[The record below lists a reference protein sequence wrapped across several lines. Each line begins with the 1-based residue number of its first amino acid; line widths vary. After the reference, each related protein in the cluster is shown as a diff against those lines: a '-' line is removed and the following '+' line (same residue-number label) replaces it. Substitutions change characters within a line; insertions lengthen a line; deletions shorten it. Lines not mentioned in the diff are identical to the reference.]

1 MKAQTYIDT
10 NGNIVATGTISI
22 NLIDLVLSDG
32 TRFFSTRSDNY
43 TLVVLKN
50 LNINKIVKGLKYM
63 ENKKMVIDDLT
74 YDEVGLLCTAL
85 KTTIIKMKELEV
97 PEFFIETAISLFN
110 QVEVIL
116 DTKVAEQ
123 KTFIELI
130 NDQLDD
136 VAIASEIIEKNP
148 DVVIPE
154 YK

>member
-1 MKAQTYIDT
+1 
-10 NGNIVATGTISI
+10 
-22 NLIDLVLSDG
+22 
-32 TRFFSTRSDNY
+32 
-43 TLVVLKN
+43 
-50 LNINKIVKGLKYM
+50 M

-85 KTTIIKMKELEV
+85 KTTIIKMKGLEV